1 MRVVLQIVKNASVTI
16 EEKLYSQINEG
27 FLLLVGFNNEDNE
40 EVTGNYAIKLVSG
53 LLTVT
58 LD

>member
-1 MRVVLQIVKNASVTI
+1 MEGDKIRTFVTEGYQTNVGSAENIVTSVRI
-16 EEKLYSQINEG
+16 Y
-27 FLLLVGFNNEDNE
+27 NEDNE